1 MKILFNTVLLFGA
14 LLSAGCYKKHQ
25 QPLEQA
31 TFETVC
37 TDKFAPFYDEKKYA
51 RFHHVAFTGYLA
63 TPKSVMISN
72 TMMVYVYG
80 KPNREGEKI
89 FASFRV
95 GSRDNHVEKLQSDYK
110 ESDMK
115 IKSDTGAILGNGSK
129 VTIEGDVAPGGIP
142 GKPMDKSCLVSVDKV
157 VAAN

>member
-1 MKILFNTVLLFGA
+1 MKIIFNVALLCGI
-14 LLSAGCYKKHQ
+14 LLSAGCYKKDQ

-37 TDKFAPFYDEKKYA
+37 TDKYAPFYDERKYS

-63 TPKSVMISN
+63 TPKSVMVSN
-72 TMMVYVYG
+72 TMSVYVYG

-89 FASFRV
+89 LASFRV
-95 GSRDNHVEKLQSDYK
+95 GSRDNHVERLKSGYK

-115 IKSDTGAILGNGSK
+115 IKSDTGAILGDGSK
-129 VTIEGDVAPGGIP
+129 VTIEGDVSPGAIP
-142 GKPMDKSCLVSVDKV
+142 GKPMDKPCLVSVDKV